1 MPETIAYFVTPH
13 TGGTFRTFLNLRKAL
28 QPFGYQVVAVSI
40 GKMEWNGWW
49 EKRLADSDCL
59 HLHPDVSG
67 LRNAVELLLQWVR
80 HEDIRFL
87 IPMSNAVALA
97 ALPYLPASCQ
107 IVTRLSSTSKNG
119 VRLAVPLYERIS
131 AVVVHAPGHLDYL
144 RQIDARVT
152 DKAVLIPHGVDT
164 SNFSPAG
171 TNDLGDKSGIRIL
184 YLGRLSIYDKGID
197 RLGPITRSLWSM
209 KEKFR
214 LTVVGSGLDEKHVR
228 RELSAFEK
236 IGLVQFHPSVPPD
249 QVPSIMRQHDVL
261 LMPSRFEGLPNTL
274 LEGMACGLVPVV
286 SRLPGITDYIVEDEK
301 SGFVCSQD
309 DPGEFVARLAML
321 SRDESL
327 RRKMG
332 SNAHQRVKNCF
343 SLEAVGKSYHALFER
358 LSRTPPSFGAEKP
371 LPQRIRY
378 HPLARP
384 RRFASLR
391 RRLRGLLA
399 KWGLWHR

>member
-28 QPFGYQVVAVSI
+28 QPFGYRVLAVSI
-40 GKMEWNGWW
+40 GRMEWNGWW

-59 HLHPDVSG
+59 HLHPDVTD
-67 LRNAVELLLQWVR
+67 LRKAVELLIHWVR
-80 HEDIRFL
+80 REDIRFL

-97 ALPYLPASCQ
+97 ALPYLPSSCR

-144 RQIDARVT
+144 QQIDPRFT
-152 DKAVLIPHGVDT
+152 DKAVLVPNGVDT
-164 SNFSPAG
+164 TTFTPPSTYDLSN
-171 TNDLGDKSGIRIL
+171 KSALRIL

-197 RLGPITRSLWSM
+197 RLGPIVQSLSLM
-209 KEKFR
+209 KANFR
-214 LTVVGSGLDEKHVR
+214 FTVVGSGLDEKHVR

-261 LMPSRFEGLPNTL
+261 LMPSRFEGFPNTL